1 MPMPL
6 WWGQINKK
14 MFNPRALQNGQWDV
28 LTHMGRSSRK
38 TYRTPLAA
46 SEVDGTFVFIVV
58 YGSKSDWVQNVLARG
73 FATLETGDEVVDLVK
88 PRLIPG
94 EVARPMLEGH
104 VKLPPRF
111 LKVNEFLEM
120 DIASRR
126 SAGKD
131 RATRAEMVN
140 RRR

>member
-1 MPMPL
+1 MPL

-14 MFNPRALQNGQWDV
+14 LFNPRALQNGKWDV
-28 LTHMGRSSRK
+28 LTHVGRSSQE

-73 FATLETGDEVVDLVK
+73 SAVLETGEEVVDLVD

-94 EVARPMLEGH
+94 EVARPMVDGQ
-104 VKLPPRF
+104 VKLPPGF
-111 LKVNEFLEM
+111 LNVNEFLQM
-120 DIASRR
+120 DVASRR

-131 RATRAEMVN
+131 RGHAGRVVN
-140 RRR
+140 R